1 MLRACQQAKILITG
15 LGTVELP
22 MGHEIPRELLPGQA
36 GTDHFNRDAVLLE
49 NGVVKSTVGH
59 LAAVHK
65 LVMQGAKL

>member
-1 MLRACQQAKILITG
+1 MKILITG
-15 LGTVELP
+15 PRTVELP
-22 MGHEIPRELLPGQA
+22 MGHEIPRDLLSGQA

-49 NGVVKSTVGH
+49 NGVVKSTIGD